1 MDGDDSRALVA
12 SVAARI
18 GSIQAVV
25 DNLQR
30 RLPRTDIW
38 VSSACGEVAVSVD
51 RDGRLV
57 ALQLASGATAR
68 LTCEV
73 LEFLINATLRRAVDL
88 AVGPKRSP
96 LAG

>member
-1 MDGDDSRALVA
+1 MSDEAEALAA

-18 GSIQAVV
+18 GCIRAAV

-30 RLPRTDIW
+30 RLPCTDIR
-38 VSSACGEVAVSVD
+38 VSSACGEVVVSVD
-51 RDGRLV
+51 RHGRLV

-88 AVGPKRSP
+88 AVGAKRSHS
-96 LAG
+96 AG